1 VSRHVPAIVRHAL
14 ALAGLVVVLL
24 ASGCGLGLM
33 QTGKTTA
40 PGTWKTRFG
49 GGYLHNEMVAERGRS
64 ITNYPV
70 QIGWRYG
77 VNEQT
82 DVGAELL
89 MGGGAQLDGKH
100 NLRPSTDPL
109 AVAVQAGAGA
119 AHVLGTNAEIAQV
132 PVRGIVS
139 YDLGEATPYLGLG
152 LEVVWI
158 FGYESDNPLPPG
170 AMPVGR
176 RGHGDGNLT
185 ASAGIDLTLGTNRH
199 MLLELAYRRP
209 VFDDPGDGFSFV
221 DNFVF
226 LFGLRN

>member
-1 VSRHVPAIVRHAL
+1 VSRHIPAIVRHAL

-199 MLLELAYRRP
+199 LLLELAYRRP

>member
-199 MLLELAYRRP
+199 LLLELAYRRP

>member
-1 VSRHVPAIVRHAL
+1 MSHQPIIVRHAL
-14 ALAGLVVVLL
+14 PVAGLIVLLL

-33 QTGKTTA
+33 QTGKTTP
-40 PGTWKTRFG
+40 PGHWKTRFG
-49 GGYLHNEMVAERGRS
+49 GGYLHNEMVAERGRA
-64 ITNYPV
+64 ITNYPL

-82 DVGAELL
+82 DIGVEVL
-89 MGGGAQLDGKH
+89 MGAGVQLDGKY
-100 NLRPSTDPL
+100 NFRPSTDPL

-119 AHVLGTNAEIAQV
+119 AHVLGTNSDIAQV

-139 YDLGEATPYLGLG
+139 YDLGDATPYLGLG

-158 FGYESDNPLPPG
+158 FDYESERELPSG

-185 ASAGIDLTLGTNRH
+185 ANAGIDLLLGTNRH

-226 LFGLRN
+226 LVGLRN